1 MVYDVYIGMAYTVS
15 FMQDPEPF
23 LVGGEWRT
31 SPAVLDVTDPYL
43 GCTVASVCLAGRED
57 CNDAIHAAKSGFAQM
72 RDLSAYRRSA
82 CLNRMAD
89 YLEKHADEAAELI
102 TSEAGKPRR
111 SAEGEVIRSADTLRV
126 SAEESRRIGGDI
138 LPLDWTEGGEG
149 RTGYLYRV
157 PLGIIL
163 GITPFNFPLNLA
175 CHKLGPALAAG
186 NACILKPASK
196 TPLSSLFLG
205 KAALAAGIPPAAIS
219 VLPCLPET
227 AEAMVR
233 DPRISM
239 VSFTGSPEV
248 GWHLRAVARTPH
260 VGLELGGNAAVIVHE
275 DADLAYAAA
284 RIVQGAFS
292 YSGQTCIS
300 VQRVLVHYAVYEE
313 MRLLICERA
322 ASLITGDPSAPET
335 DVGPMISDF
344 AAIVAEKKIQEAI
357 DAGAVCCTGGIRE
370 GAVLHPTVLENTSPA
385 MAVNATELFAPALTL
400 TPYQTW
406 AEAIEMA
413 AETPYGL
420 QAGIF
425 TNDIIRI
432 HQAARGIPVGGLI
445 VNDIPTFRMDHMP
458 YGGTKR
464 SGVGREGPRAAIREM
479 TEERLLVI
487 NQQIRC

>member
-1 MVYDVYIGMAYTVS
+1 MH
-15 FMQDPEPF
+15 DPEPF

-43 GCTVASVCLAGRED
+43 GCTVGSVCIAGRED
-57 CNDAIHAAKSGFAQM
+57 CNDALIAAAAGSAQM
-72 RDLSAYRRSA
+72 HALPAYRRSEF
-82 CLNRMAD
+82 LMEMAD
-89 YLEKHADEAAELI
+89 YLEEHADEAAELI
-102 TSEAGKPRR
+102 ISEAGKPRR
-111 SAEGEVIRSADTLRV
+111 AAEGEVIRSADTLRV
-126 SAEESRRIGGDI
+126 SAEEARRIDGEI
-138 LPLDWTEGGEG
+138 LPLDWTEGGLG

-205 KAALAAGIPPAAIS
+205 EAALAAGVPPGAIS

-233 DPRISM
+233 DPRVAM

-248 GWHLRAVARTPH
+248 GWHLQSVARTPR

-275 DADLAYAAA
+275 DANLAYAAE
-284 RIVQGAFS
+284 RIVRGAFS
-292 YSGQTCIS
+292 YSGQACIS
-300 VQRVLVHYAVYEE
+300 VQRVLVHHAVYEE
-313 MRLLICERA
+313 MRLLISERA
-322 ASLITGDPSAPET
+322 ASLVTGDPAAPET
-335 DVGPMISDF
+335 DVGPMISEF
-344 AAIVAEKKIQEAI
+344 AAIAAEKKIQEAVA
-357 DAGAVCCTGGIRE
+357 AGAVCCTGGHRE
-370 GAVLHPTVLENTSPA
+370 GAILQPTVLENTLST
-385 MAVNATELFAPALTL
+385 MDVNATELFAPGLTL

-406 AEAIEMA
+406 AEAVAMA
-413 AETPYGL
+413 ADTPYGL

-425 TNDIIRI
+425 TNDLARIRE
-432 HQAARGIPVGGLI
+432 AARGIPVGGLI

-464 SGVGREGPRAAIREM
+464 SGFGREGPRSAIREM
-479 TEERLLVI
+479 TEERLVVI
-487 NQQIRC
+487 NHQCG

>member
-1 MVYDVYIGMAYTVS
+1 MQDI
-15 FMQDPEPF
+15 QDPEPF

-43 GCTVASVCLAGRED
+43 GCTVASVCLAGRQD
-57 CNDAIHAAKSGFAQM
+57 CNDAIQAAQSGFMQM
-72 RDLSAYRRSA
+72 RDLPAYRRSEWLVA
-82 CLNRMAD
+82 MAD
-89 YLEKHADEAAELI
+89 YLEEHADEATDI
-102 TSEAGKPRR
+102 IISEAGKPRR
-111 SAEGEVIRSADTLRV
+111 SATGEVTRSIDVLRI
-126 SAEESRRIGGDI
+126 SAEESRRIGGEI
-138 LPLDWTEGGEG
+138 LPLDWTQGGDG

-186 NACILKPASK
+186 NACLLKPASK

-205 KAALAAGIPPAAIS
+205 KAALAAGIPPKAIS

-227 AEAMVR
+227 AEVMVR

-248 GWHLRAVARTPH
+248 GWHLQAVARTPR

-275 DADLAYAAA
+275 DADLTYAAA

-300 VQRVLVHYAVYEE
+300 VQRVLIHHAVYEE
-313 MRLLICERA
+313 MRRLICERT
-322 ASLITGDPSAPET
+322 ASLVTGDPSAPET
-335 DVGPMISDF
+335 DVGPMVSEF
-344 AAIVAEKKIQEAI
+344 AAITAEKKIREAI
-357 DAGAVCCTGGIRE
+357 KAGAICCTGGIRE
-370 GAVLHPTVLENTSPA
+370 GAVLHPTVLEHTNPT
-385 MAVNATELFAPALTL
+385 MDVNAAELFAPGLTL

-413 AETPYGL
+413 AKTPYGL

-425 TNDIIRI
+425 TNDITRI

-464 SGVGREGPRAAIREM
+464 SGFGREGPRSAIREM
-479 TEERLLVI
+479 TEERLVVI
-487 NQQIRC
+487 NQQNRC

>member
-1 MVYDVYIGMAYTVS
+1 MES
-15 FMQDPEPF
+15 SEPF

-31 SPAVLDVTDPYL
+31 SPAVLDVADPYL
-43 GCTVASVCLAGRED
+43 GCTVKSVCLAGRED
-57 CNDAIHAAKSGFAQM
+57 CNDALIAAEAGFKQM
-72 RDLSAYRRSA
+72 RILPAYRRSE
-82 CLNRMAD
+82 CLMAMAD
-89 YLEKHADEAAELI
+89 YLDEHADEAAALI
-102 TSEAGKPRR
+102 VSEAGKPRR
-111 SAEGEVIRSADTLRV
+111 SAEGEVIRSVDTLRV
-126 SAEESRRIGGDI
+126 SAEEARRIGGEI
-138 LPLDWTEGGEG
+138 LSLDWTEGGEG

-205 KAALAAGIPPAAIS
+205 EAALAAGVPPEAIS
-219 VLPCLPET
+219 VLPCLSET

-233 DPRISM
+233 DPRVSM

-248 GWHLRAVARTPH
+248 GWHLQGIAGTPR

-275 DADLAYAAA
+275 DADLTYAAA

-292 YSGQTCIS
+292 YSGQACIS
-300 VQRVLVHYAVYEE
+300 VQRVLVHHAVYEE

-322 ASLITGDPSAPET
+322 ASLVTGDPAAPET
-335 DVGPMISDF
+335 DVGPMISEF
-344 AAIVAEKKIQEAI
+344 AAIAAEKKILEAVE
-357 DAGAVCCTGGIRE
+357 AGAVCCTGGKRE
-370 GAVLHPTVLENTSPA
+370 GAILHPTVLENTAPE
-385 MAVNATELFAPALTL
+385 MNVNATELFAPGLTL
-400 TPYQTW
+400 TAYHTW
-406 AEAIEMA
+406 AEAVAMA
-413 AETPYGL
+413 ADTPYGL

-425 TNDIIRI
+425 TNNLTRIRE
-432 HQAARGIPVGGLI
+432 AARGIPVGGLI

-464 SGVGREGPRAAIREM
+464 SGIGREGPRYAIREM
-479 TEERLLVI
+479 TEERQIVI
-487 NQQIRC
+487 NGQVGF